1 MSRTDCALS
10 VSTRVAQ
17 RVRRLPK
24 GQPFSIKRL
33 AELGTSGAVS
43 KAIARMVSRGELER
57 VHRGIYMRPKSSR
70 YVARVRPSAWEV
82 VSVIARQN
90 RQVLQI
96 HGANAVRKFGL
107 STQMPLISIYY
118 TSGPSRSLFIG
129 KAEVR
134 LVHAA
139 PMVMQHAGTEVGVAI
154 SALFYLGKDGSTP
167 ECIAAI
173 KQALRPEDLTTLM
186 ACKMPKWMR
195 TALSGSNPS
204 EKQLRKS
211 RMNLVR

>member
-1 MSRTDCALS
+1 MSCTDCALS
-10 VSTRVAQ
+10 VSTRVSQ
-17 RVRRLPK
+17 RVKRLPK
-24 GQPFSIKRL
+24 GQPFCIRRF

-43 KAIARMVSRGELER
+43 KAIARMVNRGELER
-57 VHRGIYMRPKSSR
+57 VLRGIYMRPKSSL
-70 YVARVRPSAWEV
+70 YVARVRPSAWKV
-82 VSVIARQN
+82 VSLIARQS

-118 TSGPSRSLFIG
+118 TSGPSRSIFIG

-139 PMVMQHAGTEVGVAI
+139 PMVMQQAGTEVGMAI
-154 SALFYLGKDGSTP
+154 SALVYLGKDGSTP

-173 KQALRPEDLTTLM
+173 KKALRPEDLTTLM

-195 TALSGSNPS
+195 KAL
-204 EKQLRKS
+204 ELT
-211 RMNLVR
+211 

>member
-1 MSRTDCALS
+1 MSRIDSAQP
-10 VSTRVAQ
+10 VSTRLAQ
-17 RVRRLPK
+17 RVRCLPK
-24 GQPFSIKRL
+24 GQPFSIRRF
-33 AELGTSGAVS
+33 AALGTRGAVS
-43 KAIARMVSRGELER
+43 KAIARLVSRGELER

-82 VSVIARQN
+82 VNLIARQN

-118 TSGPSRSLFIG
+118 TSGTSRSIFMG

-134 LVHAA
+134 LIHAA
-139 PMVMQHAGTEVGVAI
+139 PMVMQHAGSEVGMAI

-173 KQALRPEDLTTLM
+173 KKALKPEDLATLR

-195 TALSGSNPS
+195 MAL
-204 EKQLRKS
+204 ELT
-211 RMNLVR
+211 

>member
-10 VSTRVAQ
+10 VSTRVSQ
-17 RVRRLPK
+17 RVKRLPK
-24 GQPFSIKRL
+24 GQPFCIRRFAK
-33 AELGTSGAVS
+33 LGTSGAVS
-43 KAIARMVSRGELER
+43 KAIARMVNRGELER
-57 VHRGIYMRPKSSR
+57 VHRGIYMRPKSSL
-70 YVARVRPSAWEV
+70 YVARVRPSAWKV
-82 VSVIARQN
+82 VSLIARQS

-118 TSGPSRSLFIG
+118 TSGPSRSIFIG

-139 PMVMQHAGTEVGVAI
+139 PMVMQQAGTEVGMAI

-173 KQALRPEDLTTLM
+173 KKALRPEDLTTLM

-195 TALSGSNPS
+195 MAL
-204 EKQLRKS
+204 ELT
-211 RMNLVR
+211 